1 MYTDEARR
9 VYYNLPCISI
19 GALVPEFERIG
30 YSHIEAIRLA
40 NQIIISEDEFV
51 EQYKI
56 NKKSKEK

>member
-1 MYTDEARR
+1 
-9 VYYNLPCISI
+9 
-19 GALVPEFERIG
+19 LVPEFERIG